1 MAQVYP
7 LRMRYRMGTMPT
19 RRSTPS
25 APARMLDRAV
35 SRGDFP
41 GACLLAAREG
51 QVRLHQAHGRA
62 GLDTVFDL
70 ASLTKVLATTAVA
83 MRLTADGVVD
93 PGEPARRWLPELD
106 GPGLRPLR
114 LEHLLAH
121 CSGLPAWLPLFRDPA
136 VRAARPARR
145 RHVVRR
151 VVAHTPL
158 AARVGAE
165 TVYSDLG
172 FILLEWALE
181 RCGGEPL
188 DALTRRLVLA
198 PLGLARMRF
207 IRHNRRG
214 LVQSL
219 RRRLAF
225 APTERCP
232 WRRRRLCAEVHDD
245 NCHAMGGVAGHA
257 GLFGTAHEVSRVAH
271 EIVQAYRGGRS
282 IFDPRTVRRFLRSRP
297 RRRAGRVLG
306 WDTPSAGGSAGRLF
320 GRRTVGH
327 LGFTG
332 TSLWIDLSRALVVV
346 LLTNRVYH
354 GREPNPMIAFRPRL
368 HDAVVRAVNA
378 MDGAR

>member
-1 MAQVYP
+1 MAGPRKLEKVHQLMEGAVA
-7 LRMRYRMGTMPT
+7 RGCF
-19 RRSTPS
+19 PS
-25 APARMLDRAV
+25 
-35 SRGDFP
+35 
-41 GACLLAAREG
+41 ACLLASLRGEPVVHSAYGEP
-51 QVRLHQAHGRA
+51 GR
-62 GLDTVFDL
+62 LDTLYDL
-70 ASLTKVLATTAVA
+70 ASLTKVLATTAVT
-83 MRLTADGVVD
+83 MQLTADGRLD
-93 PGEPARRWLPELD
+93 PETPVSRFVPEVERAETRE
-106 GPGLRPLR
+106 LRIA
-114 LEHLLAH
+114 HLLAH

-136 VRAARPARR
+136 LQAAPPERR
-145 RHVVRR
+145 RGIIRRR
-151 VVAHTPL
+151 VARAPL
-158 AARVGAE
+158 EAPVGRR

-188 DALTRRLVLA
+188 DTLTRRLVLA

>member
-181 RCGGEPL
+181 RAGGARL
-188 DALTRRLVLA
+188 DRLARRLIFE
-198 PLGLARMRF
+198 PLGLRRTRF
-207 IRHNRRG
+207 IPLQPPG
-214 LVQSL
+214 LPGAL
-219 RRRLAF
+219 RRRWPF

-232 WRRRRLCAEVHDD
+232 RRGRRLVAEVHDD
-245 NCHAMGGVAGHA
+245 NAHAMGGVAGHA
-257 GLFGTAHEVSRVAH
+257 GLFSTAHEVYLIARELLAAH
-271 EIVQAYRGGRS
+271 GGGRS
-282 IFDPRTVRRFLRSRP
+282 IFERDVVRAFFRRRP
-297 RRRAGRVLG
+297 RRASSRVLG
-306 WDTPSAGGSAGRLF
+306 WDTPTPAGSSAGRRF
-320 GRRTVGH
+320 SPRSVGH

-332 TSLWIDLSRALVVV
+332 TSLWIDLAQEVVVV
-346 LLTNRVYH
+346 LLTNRVYR
-354 GREPNPMIAFRPRL
+354 GREPNPMPALRPRL
-368 HDAVVRAVNA
+368 HDAVMRALL
-378 MDGAR
+378 DR